1 MLYLRGK
8 MLKQQERDE
17 YVRQIILAEEE
28 KSEKLANFWRI
39 GMSLLFFAV
48 SKGVSPEIPPFSQKV
63 LWLGSTTYFLFSI
76 YVFFHLRAGRYQP
89 WLKYLSVFVDI
100 FLISLVMWAFGTY
113 RTFKTEAFLLY
124 YVWIALATMRLSVRL
139 TIFAGVLSL
148 ACYVSLVFIALVM
161 GTIELGTISESFT
174 SSRVSMQNQVLRIL
188 YMSIVIF
195 ALTYGA
201 RAYRDLASKSYEQ
214 ERDVERQRMKAQ
226 KLESIGFLAGGI
238 AHDFNNALAII
249 SNNIHIAKMLT
260 KDNPKSTTKLQAAES
275 AVIKATNLTQQLL
288 TFSKGGAPVM
298 KTLPIDSIVKEAA
311 SLSLT
316 GSTAKCRIS
325 EIPSA
330 LRSVKVDEGQINQVL
345 NNLLINA
352 LQASGPGSTVTINLA
367 NRDVQENSNL
377 PIAPGRYVCISV
389 ADQGVGIPE
398 EHISKIFDPYFTTK
412 ETGSGLGLATAYS
425 IIKQHGGHIGVN
437 SSLSHGSVFHI
448 YLPASDENYV
458 QDKPVEEFKE
468 HEKLKILIMDDE
480 DEFLKSA
487 GEALVMSGHKV
498 ALARDGVEAIDLYG
512 KFLKTGNPFDIVIM
526 DLTIPGSMGGA
537 ETIRRLIEVDPG
549 VKAIVASGYSNDPVM
564 GNHESYGFKGILPKP
579 FTMNQLFNE
588 ISRVIALNNL

>member
-1 MLYLRGK
+1 MLN
-8 MLKQQERDE
+8 QQGRDE
-17 YVRQIILAEEE
+17 YVRLIILAEEE
-28 KSEKLANFWRI
+28 KSEKLANYWRI

-48 SKGVSPEIPPFSQKV
+48 SKGVSPEVPPFSQKV
-63 LWLGSTTYFLFSI
+63 LWLGSTTYFLFSF
-76 YVFFHLRAGRYQP
+76 YVFFHLRVGKYQP

-139 TIFAGVLSL
+139 TIFAGLFSL
-148 ACYVSLVFIALVM
+148 ACYVSLLVIALSM
-161 GTIELGTISESFT
+161 GTIELGTISESFI
-174 SSRVSMQNQVLRIL
+174 SPRVSMQNQALRIF

-201 RAYRDLASKSYEQ
+201 RAYRKLASKSYEQ
-214 ERDVERQRMKAQ
+214 EMDVERQRMKAQ

-238 AHDFNNALAII
+238 AHDFNNTLAII
-249 SNNIHIAKMLT
+249 SNNIHIAKTLSA
-260 KDNPKSTTKLQAAES
+260 DNPKSVTKLQAAES
-275 AVIKATNLTQQLL
+275 AVLKATNLTQHLL

-298 KTLPIDSIVKEAA
+298 KTMPIDTIVKEAA

-316 GSTAKCRIS
+316 GSAVRCRIS
-325 EIPSA
+325 EIPGD
-330 LRSVKVDEGQINQVL
+330 LRLVKVDEGQINQVL

-367 NRDVQENSNL
+367 NHDAPKDSNL
-377 PIAPGRYVCISV
+377 PLSPGKYVRISV
-389 ADQGVGIPE
+389 ADQGEGIPGD
-398 EHISKIFDPYFTTK
+398 HISKIFDPYFTTK
-412 ETGSGLGLATAYS
+412 ERGSGLGLATAYS
-425 IIKQHGGHIGVN
+425 IIKQHSGHIEVKSTPGK
-437 SSLSHGSVFHI
+437 GSVFHI
-448 YLPASDENYV
+448 YLPASDEKYIR
-458 QDKPVEEFKE
+458 DKPSEELKE
-468 HEKLKILIMDDE
+468 RKELNILIMDDE

-487 GEALVMSGHKV
+487 GEALVMAGHKV
-498 ALARDGVEAIDLYG
+498 ALAKDGVEVIGLYS
-512 KFLKTGNPFDIVIM
+512 KSLKNGAAFDIVIM

-537 ETIRRLIEVDPG
+537 EAIKRLIELDPA

-579 FTMNQLFNE
+579 FTIEQLRME
-588 ISRVIALNNL
+588 MSRVIALNNNRQKD